1 MPRKYSDQ
9 FRQQCIDEVLMFG
22 KTRGAVAQEYGVS
35 SSSLGRWVA
44 KAEGTLGTGSG
55 SHMRA
60 ADAASQDPAE
70 MAKRIKELERE
81 NEFLKKAAA
90 FFATEH
96 STKKATPAP
105 ATQCQ

>member
-35 SSSLGRWVA
+35 SSSLGRWMA

-96 STKKATPAP
+96 TTRTSSR
-105 ATQCQ
+105 

>member
-44 KAEGTLGTGSG
+44 KAEGT
-55 SHMRA
+55 
-60 ADAASQDPAE
+60 
-70 MAKRIKELERE
+70 
-81 NEFLKKAAA
+81 
-90 FFATEH
+90 
-96 STKKATPAP
+96 
-105 ATQCQ
+105 